1 MTSFKHGSGGEFGDY
16 LSPGSEQ
23 TSDSR
28 NPAEL
33 GRAAGSL

>member
-1 MTSFKHGSGGEFGDY
+1 MTSFNHGNGGEFGDC

-23 TSDSR
+23 TSNSR